1 MYQLR
6 LRSLFIWL
14 TAASLLLVLLILF
27 TLSRLSA
34 AVDELSQA
42 QANRYQSYLL
52 ADTLRQS
59 SDDLTRLARTYV
71 VTGDPAYERQ
81 YWDVI
86 AIRNGDKPLPEAYHR
101 IYWDFVAAGEAKPRP
116 DGRPT
121 ALLDMMKAAG
131 FSEAEFAKLNE
142 AKANSD
148 GLVKTETIAMNAV
161 KGRFDDGQG
170 GFSKTAEPDL
180 ELARRL
186 MHDSAYHAEKARIM
200 KPVDAFYQLM
210 EQRTEGAVQ
219 AAQAKKTF
227 DLWAVWLAIAIN
239 LAGLA
244 LGLAYTYRKLVQ
256 MLGGE
261 PAIAAQAVHQVANGN
276 LASPIA
282 QAHEHSLLGRLRLM
296 QQNLRELIGGIQS
309 QAGRLGGDAGQLAQV
324 AGTTLGQSQ
333 LQQELASEMAAA
345 VENFAVGIHEIAANA
360 REARQESQRA
370 GSLSAQNHEAIS
382 AATAQVDALASRL
395 IEANERMES
404 LDGASQQVGAV
415 VGVIKDVAEQTNLLA
430 LNAAIEAARAGEAGR
445 GFAVVADEVRKLA
458 ERTAQSTREITHT
471 LAQMR
476 TGVEQAEQSVQAA
489 LGQIGGVVQT
499 MSAAADSVN
508 QVEQAANGTL
518 ARVDDLSDRLGEQQA
533 TSVELARHVES
544 LAAMAEE
551 TKLGVESLDAT
562 SRGLHALSQSLGG
575 AVARFA
581 V

>member
-6 LRSLFIWL
+6 PRSLFIWL

-200 KPVDAFYQLM
+200 KPVDAFYRLM

-227 DLWAVWLAIAIN
+227 DLWAVWLAFAIN
-239 LAGLA
+239 LGRPGAGP
-244 LGLAYTYRKLVQ
+244 GLHL
-256 MLGGE
+256 
-261 PAIAAQAVHQVANGN
+261 
-276 LASPIA
+276 
-282 QAHEHSLLGRLRLM
+282 
-296 QQNLRELIGGIQS
+296 S
-309 QAGRLGGDAGQLAQV
+309 QAGADAGGRARHCGPGRTPGGQRQPGLPHRPGPRTQP
-324 AGTTLGQSQ
+324 AGPAAPDAAEPARADRRHTKPGRPAGRRCRATGPGGRHHPG
-333 LQQELASEMAAA
+333 AKPAAA
-345 VENFAVGIHEIAANA
+345 GAGLRDGRRR
-360 REARQESQRA
+360 RELCR
-370 GSLSAQNHEAIS
+370 
-382 AATAQVDALASRL
+382 
-395 IEANERMES
+395 
-404 LDGASQQVGAV
+404 
-415 VGVIKDVAEQTNLLA
+415 
-430 LNAAIEAARAGEAGR
+430 
-445 GFAVVADEVRKLA
+445 
-458 ERTAQSTREITHT
+458 
-471 LAQMR
+471 
-476 TGVEQAEQSVQAA
+476 
-489 LGQIGGVVQT
+489 
-499 MSAAADSVN
+499 
-508 QVEQAANGTL
+508 
-518 ARVDDLSDRLGEQQA
+518 
-533 TSVELARHVES
+533 RHP
-544 LAAMAEE
+544 
-551 TKLGVESLDAT
+551 
-562 SRGLHALSQSLGG
+562 
-575 AVARFA
+575 
-581 V
+581 

>member
-27 TLSRLSA
+27 TLGRLSA
-34 AVDELSQA
+34 AIDELSQA

-116 DGRPT
+116 DGRPV

-170 GFSKTAEPDL
+170 GFSKTGEPDL

-186 MHDSAYHAEKARIM
+186 MHDSTYHAEKARIM
-200 KPVDAFYQLM
+200 KPVDAFYLLM

-227 DLWAVWLAIAIN
+227 DLWLVWLAIAVN

-244 LGLAYTYRKLVQ
+244 LG
-256 MLGGE
+256 
-261 PAIAAQAVHQVANGN
+261 

-296 QQNLRELIGGIQS
+296 QQNLRELIGGIQN

-333 LQQELASEMAAA
+333 MQQELAAEMAAA

-404 LDGASQQVGAV
+404 LDDASQQVGAV

-458 ERTAQSTREITHT
+458 ERTALSTREITHT

-476 TGVEQAEQSVQAA
+476 VGVEQAEQSVQAA